1 MILINNS
8 FTNFLDFAVKPM
20 PHPTADKL
28 VALFVRGAS
37 HQLPHQ
43 QIFEKKWPKFENFE
57 VRNSRLKV
65 IMYEPWFESSRF
77 WIFHWRVGFEFN
89 NLTFPTSSLQ
99 IKTSIFVVQ
108 QEE

>member
-28 VALFVRGAS
+28 VALFVRAAS

-43 QIFEKKWPKFENFE
+43 QIFEKGQ
-57 VRNSRLKV
+57 NSRILRSEIQGIPQGYYV
-65 IMYEPWFESSRF
+65 
-77 WIFHWRVGFEFN
+77 
-89 NLTFPTSSLQ
+89 
-99 IKTSIFVVQ
+99 
-108 QEE
+108 

>member
-43 QIFEKKWPKFENFE
+43 QMLEKKC
-57 VRNSRLKV
+57 
-65 IMYEPWFESSRF
+65 
-77 WIFHWRVGFEFN
+77 
-89 NLTFPTSSLQ
+89 Q
-99 IKTSIFVVQ
+99 IERINT
-108 QEE
+108 

>member
-28 VALFVRGAS
+28 VALFVRAAS

-43 QIFEKKWPKFENFE
+43 QIFEKMAKIP
-57 VRNSRLKV
+57 
-65 IMYEPWFESSRF
+65 
-77 WIFHWRVGFEFN
+77 EFRGQK
-89 NLTFPTSSLQ
+89 SQ
-99 IKTSIFVVQ
+99 AQGYHV
-108 QEE
+108 

>member
-43 QIFEKKWPKFENFE
+43 QIFEKIAKI
-57 VRNSRLKV
+57 R
-65 IMYEPWFESSRF
+65 
-77 WIFHWRVGFEFN
+77 EF
-89 NLTFPTSSLQ
+89 
-99 IKTSIFVVQ
+99 
-108 QEE
+108 

>member
-28 VALFVRGAS
+28 VALFVRAAS

-43 QIFEKKWPKFENFE
+43 QIFEKMAKIREFRGQKFQAQGYH
-57 VRNSRLKV
+57 V
-65 IMYEPWFESSRF
+65 
-77 WIFHWRVGFEFN
+77 
-89 NLTFPTSSLQ
+89 
-99 IKTSIFVVQ
+99 
-108 QEE
+108 

>member
-28 VALFVRGAS
+28 VALFVRAAS

-43 QIFEKKWPKFENFE
+43 QIFEKNGQ
-57 VRNSRLKV
+57 NSRV
-65 IMYEPWFESSRF
+65 SRLEIPGSRLSCMSLGLSLHVSGSF
-77 WIFHWRVGFEFN
+77 TGELVL
-89 NLTFPTSSLQ
+89 NLTT
-99 IKTSIFVVQ
+99 
-108 QEE
+108 

>member
-43 QIFEKKWPKFENFE
+43 QIFEKMAKIREF
-57 VRNSRLKV
+57 RGQ
-65 IMYEPWFESSRF
+65 
-77 WIFHWRVGFEFN
+77 IFQAEGYHV
-89 NLTFPTSSLQ
+89 
-99 IKTSIFVVQ
+99 
-108 QEE
+108 

>member
-28 VALFVRGAS
+28 VALFVRAAS

-43 QIFEKKWPKFENFE
+43 QIFE
-57 VRNSRLKV
+57 
-65 IMYEPWFESSRF
+65 IMAKIR
-77 WIFHWRVGFEFN
+77 EF
-89 NLTFPTSSLQ
+89 
-99 IKTSIFVVQ
+99 
-108 QEE
+108 

>member
-43 QIFEKKWPKFENFE
+43 QIFEKGQN
-57 VRNSRLKV
+57 
-65 IMYEPWFESSRF
+65 
-77 WIFHWRVGFEFN
+77 WRILRSEIQGIPQGYYV
-89 NLTFPTSSLQ
+89 
-99 IKTSIFVVQ
+99 
-108 QEE
+108 

>member
-43 QIFEKKWPKFENFE
+43 QIFEIMAKIREFRGQKFQAQGYH
-57 VRNSRLKV
+57 V
-65 IMYEPWFESSRF
+65 
-77 WIFHWRVGFEFN
+77 
-89 NLTFPTSSLQ
+89 
-99 IKTSIFVVQ
+99 
-108 QEE
+108 